1 MEAADFDISI
11 PSTLRRTSTLS
22 VLARL
27 LLAVYGITLVSFA
40 LWFIWF
46 LNGAH

>member
-1 MEAADFDISI
+1 METAEFDISI
-11 PSTLRRTSTLS
+11 PAMFRRINTLS
-22 VLARL
+22 VLSRL

-46 LNGAH
+46 LNAH